1 MDTRG
6 GGRSYPVSKP
16 GARTSWDGLRGGSP
30 FRSPLTVCTVEGNFV
45 GISSQ
50 SMR

>member
-16 GARTSWDGLRGGSP
+16 GARISWDGLRGGSP